1 MSATQT
7 LKDFDQF
14 ASCASLSNERSYLVQ
29 DAIDEVS
36 EELAIELMDQIA
48 VSFESA
54 EDYAL
59 SYQPKVIGE
68 TLDCERFGPA
78 FLRAII
84 LAARKNGHQGL
95 HDLIF
100 QVWADVRKQIE
111 GVAERK
117 AVSYIERGFH
127 E

>member
-1 MSATQT
+1 MSAIQA
-7 LKDFDQF
+7 LKDFDRF
-14 ASCASLSNERSYLVQ
+14 AGLTPSNERGYLVQ
-29 DAIDEVS
+29 DAIYEVS
-36 EELAIELMDQIA
+36 EEMAIELMDKIA
-48 VSFESA
+48 ASFESA

-59 SYQPKVIGE
+59 SYQPEALGE

-78 FLRAII
+78 FLRAMI
-84 LAARKNGHQGL
+84 LANKTNGHQGL

-117 AVSYIERGFH
+117 AVSYIERGLH